1 MSDSGH
7 RGPELTGEQYRE
19 RHASGTDAAEA
30 VIEASVAG
38 EVEAIE
44 PAQREAGLFSDAWRQ
59 VRRRKL
65 FWLSAFL
72 IGLFTLMALAP
83 GVFTALS
90 PATHDPTACSLRNSD
105 TGEFQD
111 LLRPSSEH
119 WFGTDIQGCDY
130 YARVIHGA
138 RVSIIIGTVGT
149 VIIAAIGLVLGGVAG
164 FYGGATDM
172 AISRFVDVLFAFPF
186 IIGAILFLNAISSGS
201 GRNVW
206 HVIAVVAVFSWPTL
220 SRIFRGAVLQAKE
233 KEYVEAARALGASNN
248 RILFRHVFPN
258 AVAPAVVYAMTG
270 VGGLISAEAALSFL
284 GVGLQLPSISWGLMI
299 NDAQDRILQTPHL
312 LLFPGIFLSL
322 TVLGFLLL
330 GDVARD
336 ALDPRTR

>member
-1 MSDSGH
+1 MSDTGR
-7 RGPELTGEQYRE
+7 RGPDQTEEEFREQ
-19 RHASGTDAAEA
+19 HDPVAMGTEAMVEAA
-30 VIEASVAG
+30 VAG
-38 EVEAIE
+38 DIDPLE
-44 PAQREAGLFSDAWRQ
+44 PEQKEAGLFADAWKQ
-59 VRRRKL
+59 IRRRKL
-65 FWLSAFL
+65 FWVAAFL
-72 IGLFTLMALAP
+72 IGTFTLMAIVP
-83 GVFTALS
+83 GLFTAPS
-90 PATHDPTACSLRNSD
+90 PATHDPTECSLRNPE

-138 RVSIIIGTVGT
+138 RVSIIIGIGGT
-149 VIIAAIGLVLGGVAG
+149 IVIAAIGLVLGGIAG
-164 FYGGATDM
+164 FYGGGTDM
-172 AISRFVDVLFAFPF
+172 VISRFVDVLFAFPF
-186 IIGAILFLNAISSGS
+186 IIGAILFLNAIAPNS

-206 HVIAVVAVFSWPTL
+206 HVLIVVGVFGWPTL

-233 KEYVEAARALGASNN
+233 KEYVEAARALGATNN

-270 VGGLISAEAALSFL
+270 VGGLIAAEAALSFL
-284 GVGLQLPSISWGLMI
+284 GVGLQLPAISWGLMI
-299 NDAQDRILQTPHL
+299 NNAQDRILQTPHL
-312 LLFPGIFLSL
+312 LLFPGLFLSL

-330 GDVARD
+330 GDVVRD

>member
-1 MSDSGH
+1 MSDTGH
-7 RGPELTGEQYRE
+7 TSPETEEQHRE
-19 RHASGTDAAEA
+19 RHASMTDATDAALEA
-30 VIEASVAG
+30 AVAG
-38 EVEAIE
+38 GIRGVE
-44 PAQREAGLFSDAWRQ
+44 QEAGLFSDAWKD

-65 FWLSAFL
+65 FWVAAVL
-72 IGLFTLMALAP
+72 IGLFMVMAIAP
-83 GVFTALS
+83 GLFTTAS
-90 PATHDPTACSLRNSD
+90 PATSNPNLCSLRDPN
-105 TGEFQD
+105 TGDFQD

-138 RVSIIIGTVGT
+138 RVSIIIGIGGT
-149 VIIAAIGLVLGGVAG
+149 IVIAAIGLVLGGIAG

-172 AISRFVDVLFAFPF
+172 TISRFVDILFAFPF
-186 IIGAILFLNAISSGS
+186 IIAAILFLNAIASNTE
-201 GRNVW
+201 RTVW
-206 HVIAVVAVFSWPTL
+206 HVLLVVGIFGWPTL

-233 KEYVEAARALGASNN
+233 KEYVEAARALGATNN

-284 GVGLQLPSISWGLMI
+284 GVGLQLPAISWGLMI
-299 NDAQDRILQTPHL
+299 NNAQDRILQTPHL

-330 GDVARD
+330 GDVVRD

>member
-19 RHASGTDAAEA
+19 RHASGTDVAEA

-38 EVEAIE
+38 GVEAIE

-186 IIGAILFLNAISSGS
+186 IIGAILFLNAISGGS
-201 GRNVW
+201 GRTVW

>member
-7 RGPELTGEQYRE
+7 SSPELTEEQYRE
-19 RHASGTDAAEA
+19 HHSSGTDSADAAVEA
-30 VIEASVAG
+30 AVAG
-38 EVEAIE
+38 DITAVEH
-44 PAQREAGLFSDAWRQ
+44 EAGLFSDAWKD

-65 FWLSAFL
+65 FWVAAFL
-72 IGLFTLMALAP
+72 IGLFSVMAVVP
-83 GVFTALS
+83 RVFTAAS
-90 PATHDPTACSLRNSD
+90 PATQDPNACSLRNPE

-111 LLRPSSEH
+111 LLRPSNEH

-130 YARVIHGA
+130 YTRVIHGA
-138 RVSIIIGTVGT
+138 RVSIIIGIGGT
-149 VIIAAIGLVLGGVAG
+149 IVIAAIGLVLGGISG

-172 AISRFVDVLFAFPF
+172 AISRFVDILFAFPF
-186 IIGAILFLNAISSGS
+186 IIAAILFLNAVAPKT

-206 HVIAVVAVFSWPTL
+206 HVLLVVGVFGWPTL

-233 KEYVEAARALGASNN
+233 KEYVEAARALGATNN

-270 VGGLISAEAALSFL
+270 VGGLIAAEAALSFL
-284 GVGLQLPSISWGLMI
+284 GVGLQLPAISWGLMI
-299 NDAQDRILQTPHL
+299 NNAQDRILQTPHL
-312 LLFPGIFLSL
+312 LLFPGVFLSL

-330 GDVARD
+330 GDVVRD

>member
-1 MSDSGH
+1 MSDSGQTRPETTAEEH
-7 RGPELTGEQYRE
+7 RAR
-19 RHASGTDAAEA
+19 RASTTDATDAAVEA
-30 VIEASVAG
+30 AVAG
-38 EVEAIE
+38 DIKGVEA
-44 PAQREAGLFSDAWRQ
+44 EAGLFSDAWKD

-65 FWLSAFL
+65 FWVAAFL
-72 IGLFTLMALAP
+72 IGLFTVMAIVP
-83 GVFTALS
+83 GLFTTPS
-90 PATHDPTACSLRNSD
+90 PATHNPTFCTLRNPD

-111 LLRPSSEH
+111 LLRPSSQH

-138 RVSIIIGTVGT
+138 RVSIIIGIGGT
-149 VIIAAIGLVLGGVAG
+149 IVIAAIGLVLGGIAG

-186 IIGAILFLNAISSGS
+186 IIAAILFLNAIAPNS

-206 HVIAVVAVFSWPTL
+206 HVLLVVGIFGWPTL

-233 KEYVEAARALGASNN
+233 KEYVEAARALGATNN

-284 GVGLQLPSISWGLMI
+284 GVGLQLPAISWGLMI
-299 NDAQDRILQTPHL
+299 NNAQDRILQTPHL
-312 LLFPGIFLSL
+312 LLFPGLFLSL

-330 GDVARD
+330 GDVVRD
-336 ALDPRTR
+336 ALDPRAR